1 MLDVIVIGAGHAGVE
16 AAVASAKMGNRTLL
30 CTLDLDKVAMMPCNP
45 SVGGPAKGIV
55 TREIEALGGVMGQ
68 VADATAI
75 QFKMLNTS
83 KGPGVRSLRVQSDK
97 EAYSKKMKEILLAQ
111 ENLEIKIGMVT
122 KINFKDDKVTSITM
136 ADGEEIE
143 AKAFILTS
151 GTYMNSLIM
160 ISDVTEKIGPDRQPT
175 SSGLSDSL
183 TAMGIELIR
192 LKTGTPARIKTD
204 SVNFSKTLEQ
214 PGDEHPVL
222 FSRFTDRESIVK
234 QQISCFLTY
243 TNAQT
248 HQIVEDNLHL
258 SSMYSGVVTGVG
270 ARYCPS
276 IEDKLVRFADKSRHQ
291 LFIEP
296 ETARYD
302 QIYLQGLS
310 SSLPKEV
317 QDRMIKTIAGLEKA
331 EVVQYGY
338 AIEYD
343 ALNPFQLNSS
353 LRVKNYQNFF
363 TAGQINGT
371 SGYEEAAGQGLM
383 AGINASLY
391 LAGKE
396 PFILG
401 RDEAYIGV
409 MIDDLVTK
417 GTDEPYRLL
426 TSRAE
431 YRLLLRHDNAYRR
444 LSHYGKALGTLTA
457 EAASSIEAMLEA
469 VDDLIAWTKN
479 TSLENWKALGLPQKM
494 TVHEAIKRPEFNL
507 ADILHSLDLEIDYE
521 IVNQA
526 EIEIKY
532 AGYIAKAKK
541 DAEKLKSMET
551 RLIPENFDYE
561 KVEHLA
567 IEARQKLKQVKP
579 HTLGQASRISG
590 VNPADI
596 TVLAM
601 ALGRDHD

>member
-1 MLDVIVIGAGHAGVE
+1 MVDIIVIGAGHAGVE
-16 AAVASAKMGNRTLL
+16 AALASAKMGNRTLL
-30 CTLDLDKVAMMPCNP
+30 CTLDINKVAMMPCNP

-55 TREIEALGGVMGQ
+55 TREIEALGGVMGK
-68 VADATAI
+68 VADETAL
-75 QFKMLNTS
+75 QFKLLNTS

-97 EAYSKKMKEILLAQ
+97 EAYSQRMKEILLAQ
-111 ENLEIKIGMVT
+111 ENLEVKIGMVS
-122 KINFKDDKVTSITM
+122 KINFEHDTVTSITM
-136 ADGEEIE
+136 SDGQVLQ

-160 ISDVTEKIGPDRQPT
+160 ISDHTETIGPDNQPT

-183 TAMGIELIR
+183 RAMGIDLIR
-192 LKTGTPARIKTD
+192 LKTGTPARIKTNSID
-204 SVNFSKTLEQ
+204 FSKTVEQ
-214 PGDEHPVL
+214 PGDSYPTL
-222 FSRFTDRESIVK
+222 FSRFTNRDTIIK
-234 QQISCFLTY
+234 NQISCFLTY
-243 TNAQT
+243 TNADT
-248 HQIVEDNLHL
+248 HEIVENNLHL
-258 SSMYSGVVTGVG
+258 SSMYSGVVSGVG

-276 IEDKLVRFADKSRHQ
+276 IEDKLVRFADKERHQ

-331 EVVQYGY
+331 EVVAYGY

-343 ALNPFQLNSS
+343 ALNPFQLTSS
-353 LRVKNYQNFF
+353 LRVKKYKNFF

-391 LAGKE
+391 LAQKD
-396 PFILG
+396 PLILG

-417 GTDEPYRLL
+417 GTQEPYRLL

-431 YRLLLRHDNAYRR
+431 YRLLLRHDNSYRR
-444 LSHYGKALGTLTA
+444 LSHYGKDLGLL
-457 EAASSIEAMLEA
+457 EVNHSDSIEAMLQA
-469 VDDLIAWTKN
+469 VDDLIQWTKS
-479 TSLENWKALGLPQKM
+479 TSLENWKDLNLPHKM
-494 TVHEAIKRPEFNL
+494 TVYEAIKRPDYTL
-507 ADILHSLDLEIDYE
+507 LMILESLNKTIDLEI
-521 IVNQA
+521 ITQA

-532 AGYIAKAKK
+532 EGYIEKAKK
-541 DAEKLKSMET
+541 DAKKLQSMEA
-551 RLIPENFDYE
+551 LIIPEAFDYDQ
-561 KVEHLA
+561 VEHLA
-567 IEARQKLKQVKP
+567 IEARQKLVKVRP
-579 HTLGQASRISG
+579 QTLGQASRISG

-601 ALGRDHD
+601 ALGRRHD